1 MSELQAPYLTEG
13 QFYHTNKSTYQFLF
27 SVTYEYSTL
36 AILQDINTRMRI
48 AVEMDIFVELIEQG
62 VYRLEQNVR

>member
-1 MSELQAPYLTEG
+1 MTIKTLTEG
-13 QFYHTNKSTYQFLF
+13 QFYHTHNATYQFLF
-27 SVTYEYSTL
+27 TVTYEYSTL
-36 AILQDINTRMRI
+36 AILQDINTRLRI